1 MAEENKTV
9 IVIQSVYENKGEIQ
23 AKKGM
28 NDIAKKANEAGKA
41 TEALTKGG
49 ADSFNLFAKSAA
61 KVTANIAAFKGVFDF
76 FTSSISAYQQSAR
89 SVDMLAAA
97 YKNVGYTVSGAME
110 QAQAF
115 ASKMQSMTGLADEKF
130 LDAQRTLANYKVVGT
145 QAQEAI
151 QAAYALSANQG
162 MDFEAALMLIAR
174 AAAGSTSTLTRYGI
188 VLDKNVKEGEKF
200 DAVLKQINEQFGASA
215 QATMGDSITKTNAL
229 KESWGDF
236 QEQVG
241 AGLTQAFVPLID
253 FLTGAVSLLQKLFTS
268 GGNYFDWMFGLIQ
281 TGVAGAKTALLGMA
295 AVAVKSLE
303 KIISIG
309 SKLHLIPQGV
319 AEVAQRADEWITQA
333 TKDAAKQT
341 TTLNRMRSSITD
353 IWPEEQKIT
362 DEQKKQLDLNAEQ
375 VNAKRDLKKAT
386 EEVSEAE
393 KKAAEEAAKRIE
405 SIKRNA
411 GVGARDTLS
420 GWTTNEMEDERTRAD
435 SLSAG
440 DILSGQTAQFSGLQN
455 IDLLEEELAAQR
467 DKKLEY
473 LEAELGDTQAYKD
486 AEKEVLDQFQTEQL
500 KMEQQRAKQNQQTMG
515 TIFSNLISL
524 SSSSNK
530 KLAAIGKAAGIAQA
544 TISTYQGAANALAQ
558 VPYPLNFAAMASV
571 VAAGL
576 MQVSNIAGVEL
587 ANGGLVKAVTGGVPA
602 VIGEGG
608 SDEAVLPLNNAR
620 VMKRIGG
627 AIAEESENGVGG
639 NVVINQTYNIVA
651 GESLLPDI
659 TEAIE
664 HGNADALRFARV
676 TVNVG
681 GS

>member
-28 NDIAKKANEAGKA
+28 DDIAKKANEAGKA
-41 TEALTKGG
+41 TEALTEEGRHG
-49 ADSFNLFAKSAA
+49 FNLFAKSAA
-61 KVTANIAAFKGVFDF
+61 KVAANIAAVKGVFDF

-89 SVDMLAAA
+89 AVDMLAAA
-97 YKNVGYTVSGAME
+97 YKNVGYNASGAME

-130 LDAQRTLANYKVVGT
+130 LDAQRTLANYRVVGT
-145 QAQEAI
+145 QAQQAI
-151 QAAYALSANQG
+151 SAAYALSANQG
-162 MDFEAALMLIAR
+162 MEFEAALMLIAR

-215 QATMGDSITKTNAL
+215 QATMGDSITKVNAL

-241 AGLTQAFVPLID
+241 AGLTQAFVPLVD
-253 FLTGAVSLLQKLFTS
+253 FLTWAVGLLQKLFAS
-268 GGNYFDWMFGLIQ
+268 GANQFDWMFGLIQ
-281 TGVAGAKTALLGMA
+281 TGVAGTKTALLGMA
-295 AVAVKSLE
+295 AVAVKSFE
-303 KIISIG
+303 KIISVG
-309 SKLHLIPQGV
+309 AKLHLLPQGV

-333 TKDAAKQT
+333 TKDAAQQT
-341 TTLNRMRSSITD
+341 ATLNRMRSSITD

-362 DEQKKQLDLNAEQ
+362 AEQEKQLALNARQ
-375 VNAKRDLKKAT
+375 VNAKRDLKEAA
-386 EEVSEAE
+386 EEVSKAE
-393 KKAAEEAAKRIE
+393 EKAAQEAAKRME
-405 SIKRNA
+405 AVKRNA

-420 GWTTNEMEDERTRAD
+420 GWTTNEMEEEQTRAD
-435 SLSAG
+435 GLSAG
-440 DILSGQTAQFSGLQN
+440 DILSGQTAQFGDLQN
-455 IDLLEEELAAQR
+455 LDLLEEQLAAQR

-473 LEAELGDTQAYKD
+473 LEAELGDT
-486 AEKEVLDQFQTEQL
+486 AEYEAAKKEVLAQFQNEQL
-500 KMEQQRAKQNQQTMG
+500 KMEQQRAKQNQKTMG

-571 VAAGL
+571 IAAGL
-576 MQVSNIAGVEL
+576 MQVANIAGVEL
-587 ANGGLVKAVTGGVPA
+587 AEGGLVKAVTGGVPA

-608 SDEAVLPLNNAR
+608 SDEAVLPLDNAR
-620 VMKRIGG
+620 AMRRIGG
-627 AIAEESENGVGG
+627 AIADESGGLGGVI
-639 NVVINQTYNIVA
+639 INQNFQISGGDNMIDNLSRA
-651 GESLLPDI
+651 LELGEVSAQRL
-659 TEAIE
+659 
-664 HGNADALRFARV
+664 ARQIQEV
-676 TVNVG
+676 R
-681 GS
+681 